1 MRDKAELL
9 VLEWLTF
16 RPNLRLSPLLT
27 DVIINS
33 LIIHSCWEKHEKI
46 HTEPIHESRG
56 KSSHMRKCSVVFWHD
71 ISYHSLPKTQR
82 KLTRYNIIVVKMQ
95 QLCCRGR
102 TVLKQKTTTK
112 LSTGPLWQLIRKVLR
127 FALLAVTPT
136 NGQHQARKWEMRLW
150 LAVAT
155 GRQLLEIK
163 FRVDAI
169 KRNF

>member
-16 RPNLRLSPLLT
+16 RPNLLLSPLLT

-46 HTEPIHESRG
+46 HREPIHESRG

-82 KLTRYNIIVVKMQ
+82 KLTRYNIIVVK
-95 QLCCRGR
+95 LHG
-102 TVLKQKTTTK
+102 KTTTK

-127 FALLAVTPT
+127 FALLVVTPT

-155 GRQLLEIK
+155 GRQLLEMK
-163 FRVDAI
+163 SRVDAI

>member
-1 MRDKAELL
+1 
-9 VLEWLTF
+9 
-16 RPNLRLSPLLT
+16 
-27 DVIINS
+27 
-33 LIIHSCWEKHEKI
+33 
-46 HTEPIHESRG
+46 
-56 KSSHMRKCSVVFWHD
+56 MRKSTQNQFMNLAENHPTWENALLFFGM
-71 ISYHSLPKTQR
+71 IYPYHSLPKTQR

-95 QLCCRGR
+95 LYCRSR

-155 GRQLLEIK
+155 GRQLLGIIK
-163 FRVDAI
+163 SKSRCNKTQSFNMLITSTI
-169 KRNF
+169 KKTMCRDSR